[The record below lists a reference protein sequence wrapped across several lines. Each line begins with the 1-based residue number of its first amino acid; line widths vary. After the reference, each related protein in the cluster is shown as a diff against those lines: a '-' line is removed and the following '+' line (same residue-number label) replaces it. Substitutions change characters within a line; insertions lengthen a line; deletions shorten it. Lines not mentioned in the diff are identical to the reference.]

1 MKRLA
6 VLLLPLALIFSL
18 SSCFMIP
25 SVPTRSFSV
34 LTVPEGG
41 IHTGTLVVVN
51 ASTPY
56 VAPSDQ
62 SNLIALWD
70 NETPV
75 NMYFDI
81 QQTSMDR
88 DALAAMAA
96 MVLDFQKET
105 DLKNVAI
112 QSAYVT
118 PEEQGDKPADHLTG
132 LGCVLKFV
140 TEEPMEGE
148 HEFETPMMVKY
159 HDLSE
164 NEASSWLYE
173 NCHKYGF
180 VVRYPADK
188 AAVTGVSDY
197 TDYFRYVGIPHAAY
211 MTENNLCLE
220 EYVELV
226 KGYSYSAPLEITAG
240 GVSYQVFYAD
250 ISQSANVYY
259 PSGYAC
265 VWSGVGK
272 DGVLLTLTP

>member
-6 VLLLPLALIFSL
+6 FFLLFLSLILSL
-18 SSCFMIP
+18 SSCFLLPEIE
-25 SVPTRSFSV
+25 TRAFAV

-51 ASTPY
+51 AATPY
-56 VAPSDQ
+56 VAPVDQ
-62 SNLIALWD
+62 SNMIALWD

-105 DLKNVAI
+105 DRKNVAI

-164 NEASSWLYE
+164 NEASSWLYD

-226 KGYSYSAPLEITAG
+226 KGYDYLNPLKVTVSH
-240 GVSYQVFYAD
+240 VSYQIFYAD
-250 ISQSANVYY
+250 VTETSTAYY
-259 PSGYAC
+259 PAYHEC
-265 VWSGVGK
+265 TWSGVGK
-272 DGVLLTLTP
+272 DGVILTLTP